1 MSIGQRLALSF
12 SFILALFAANLG
24 INWWGSMQRAETLY
38 QLRNAVDRQ
47 LLANHIDQ
55 EFNQRKKEISIF
67 HKLRVQISATVLNE
81 DESAEIAEKLDRINN
96 LADRLRR
103 LTHWNNAEGI
113 DSFISLYN
121 EIRAEWLLLYTSKN
135 KAVYKQSLP
144 TEIVE
149 KADQQIKAL
158 KNFEELAALEAALED
173 EETAEFV
180 QRLNLII
187 FTVST
192 ALAVLISFLL
202 MRYLRRNIYI
212 LKHGAD
218 TIGKGNLDDRIEIE
232 VKDEFGDLANSFNH
246 MAAKLKSTMDEVNTA
261 RDEAENA
268 NESKS
273 AFLANM
279 SHELRTPMNAIIG
292 YSEILLEDAEEA
304 GMKEF
309 EDDLNKIRT
318 AGKHLLSLIN
328 DVLDISKIE
337 AGKMT
342 IYLES
347 FDLQELV
354 NDVVNTIHPMIEQ
367 NQNDIEVHFNPLP
380 KQMHADSTKIRQI
393 LFNLL
398 SNASKFTENG
408 KITLT
413 VNVDNRDNRQTV
425 RFEVEDTGIGM
436 TEDQLTKV
444 FDEFSQADDS
454 TTRKYGGTGLGLA
467 ISKRFCSMLGG
478 SMSVESALNEGS
490 KFTVLIPLSVAEKT
504 EGKFSIGE
512 KAPASGKT
520 VLVIDDDSTMHDL
533 LRRFLVKDGFHVVS
547 AMSGEQGLKSAKE
560 LKPDVITLDVL
571 MPGMDG
577 WAVLKALKL
586 DKDTRHIPVIMLTM
600 MDEKN
605 LGYSLGATKYINK
618 PVERNDLLS
627 AIKNVTRHDSANELL
642 VVDDDPVA
650 RELIKGMLKK
660 SGWNIIEA
668 ENGKQAIVQLK
679 ASIPTVILLDL
690 KMPEMDGLTFLNHMR
705 ISDKWRE
712 IPVIVVTG
720 KDLTSDEM
728 RELKNTSNV
737 VLIQTESDQSGLY
750 QQLKDA
756 LEDFST
762 V

>member
-1 MSIGQRLALSF
+1 
-12 SFILALFAANLG
+12 
-24 INWWGSMQRAETLY
+24 MQRAETLY

-55 EFNQRKKEISIF
+55 EFSQRKKEISIF

-81 DESAEIAEKLDRINN
+81 DEAAEIAEKLDRVND
-96 LADRLRR
+96 LADQLRQRTRLK
-103 LTHWNNAEGI
+103 NAEGI
-113 DSFISLYN
+113 NSFISLYD
-121 EIRAEWLLLYTSKN
+121 EIRAEWLRLYTSN
-135 KAVYKQSLP
+135 NQADYEQSLP
-144 TEIVE
+144 TDLAE
-149 KADQQIKAL
+149 KADQQIEAL
-158 KNFEELAALEAALED
+158 KSFEEQTVLEAALND
-173 EETAEFV
+173 EKTAEFV
-180 QRLNLII
+180 QRLNLVI

-202 MRYLRRNIYI
+202 MRYLRGNIQT
-212 LKHGAD
+212 LKYGAD
-218 TIGKGNLDDRIEIE
+218 SIGKGNLDDRIEIE

-246 MAAKLKSTMDEVNTA
+246 MAATLKSIMDEANTA

-292 YSEILLEDAEEA
+292 YSEILIEDAEDA
-304 GMKEF
+304 GVKEF
-309 EDDLNKIRT
+309 EDDLNKIRA

-347 FDLQELV
+347 FDLQNLV
-354 NDVVNTIHPMIEQ
+354 NDVVNTIRPMIEQ
-367 NQNDIEVHFNPLP
+367 NQNEVEVRFNQLP
-380 KQMHADSTKIRQI
+380 NQMYADSTKIRQI

-413 VNVDNRDNRQTV
+413 VNVDNCDNAQMV
-425 RFEVEDTGIGM
+425 RFEVIDSGIGM
-436 TEDQLTKV
+436 TEDQLTRV
-444 FDEFSQADDS
+444 FDEFSQADSS

-467 ISKRFCSMLGG
+467 ISKRFCTMLGG
-478 SMSVESALNEGS
+478 SMSVESALNKGS
-490 KFTVLIPLSVAEKT
+490 NFTVMIPLAVAEKT
-504 EGKFSIGE
+504 DGELSIE
-512 KAPASGKT
+512 KDVPASGKT
-520 VLVIDDDSTMHDL
+520 VLVIDDDGTMHDL
-533 LRRFLVKDGFHVVS
+533 LRRFLVKDGFHVIS
-547 AMSGEQGLKSAKE
+547 AMSGEQGIKSAKE
-560 LKPDVITLDVL
+560 LHPDVITLDVL

-586 DKDTRHIPVIMLTM
+586 DKETRNIPIIMLTM

-605 LGYSLGATKYINK
+605 LGFSLGATKYINK
-618 PVERNDLLS
+618 PVERNNLLS
-627 AIKNVTRHDSANELL
+627 TIRSVTQHDSTNELL
-642 VVDDDPVA
+642 VVVDDPVA

-660 SGWNIIEA
+660 GGWNIAEA
-668 ENGKQAIVQLK
+668 ENGKQAIAQLK

-690 KMPEMDGLTFLNHMR
+690 KMPEMDGLTFLNHLR
-705 ISDKWRE
+705 INDEWRE

-720 KDLTSDEM
+720 TELTNDEI
-728 RELKNTSNV
+728 RELKNKSAV
-737 VLIQTESDQSGLY
+737 VLIKTGSDQSGLY
-750 QQLKDA
+750 QQLKGT
-756 LEDFST
+756 LEEFST
-762 V
+762 VS